1 LTDDAIASFSRDGAT
16 GGLTFVEQD
25 KDGIDGVDGL
35 DSARGWGP
43 PPTEPTSTSQ
53 ASSMTWWSPSRA
65 RGRPRRRRTAP
76 RRRTAGR
83 GAGPP
88 TLDLGAKKQE
98 LKKKLKFFATA
109 SADSTLVAR
118 GTAIKKK
125 TKELAANEKT
135 KVKAKLK
142 RAKRR
147 RLANELEEK
156 GKAKTKIKATATDQS
171 GAEATDKV
179 KVRLKD

>member
-1 LTDDAIASFSRDGAT
+1 
-16 GGLTFVEQD
+16 
-25 KDGIDGVDGL
+25 
-35 DSARGWGP
+35 
-43 PPTEPTSTSQ
+43 
-53 ASSMTWWSPSRA
+53 M
-65 RGRPRRRRTAP
+65 
-76 RRRTAGR
+76 
-83 GAGPP
+83 
-88 TLDLGAKKQE
+88 
-98 LKKKLKFFATA
+98 
-109 SADSTLVAR
+109 AR

-156 GKAKTKIKATATDQS
+156 GKATATDQS